1 MKIGTLNTNGFVDS
15 AAKRSLIFN
24 LIENKKLDII
34 CLQETHFNCNDNL
47 NEYFK
52 DFKGQY
58 FVNSVDKGRKQG
70 VAILFKANLDV

>member
-24 LIENKKLDII
+24 LIGEEKLDSI

-47 NEYFK
+47 TILK
-52 DFKGQY
+52 ILKG
-58 FVNSVDKGRKQG
+58 N
-70 VAILFKANLDV
+70 ILLIQ